1 MKELKIVTEK
11 HKSVDRDYLSRVT
24 DVDYPKHKAAQIA
37 KKWGFDYWDGDRRIC
52 YGGYYFRPGYWSNVA
67 KLLVETYELTS
78 ESKILD
84 VGCGKGFLLY
94 EITQLL
100 PGISVQGVDVSS
112 YAIENS
118 KPEIKQRLMIANA
131 TSLPFEDLHYDLC
144 FSINT
149 LHNLYNFD
157 LFKALKEI
165 IRVSK
170 NSFVCVE
177 SYQTELQKA
186 NLIYWQVTC
195 ECFYTPA
202 EWKWF
207 FQLAGYDRD
216 FEFIYFD

>member
-1 MKELKIVTEK
+1 MKELSIVAEN
-11 HKSVDRDYLSRVT
+11 HQSVDRNYLSRVF
-24 DVDYPKHKAAQIA
+24 DVDYPKHKAAKIA

-52 YGGYYFRPGYWSNVA
+52 YGGYHYRPGYWSRVA
-67 KLLVETYELTS
+67 KLLIETYELTS

-94 EITQLL
+94 EITMLL
-100 PGISVQGVDVSS
+100 PGISVRGVDVSS

-118 KPEIKQRLMIANA
+118 KPEIKQNLVNA
-131 TSLPFEDLHYDLC
+131 SASMLPFEDLKFDLC

-165 IRVSK
+165 VRVSR

-177 SYQTELQKA
+177 SYLTELQKA

-195 ECFYTPA
+195 ESFYTPD

-207 FQLAGYDRD
+207 FKLAGYDRD

>member
-1 MKELKIVTEK
+1 MKELSIVTEN
-11 HKSVDRDYLSRVT
+11 HQSVDRDYLSRVI
-24 DVDYPKHKAAQIA
+24 DVDYPKHKAAKIA

-52 YGGYYFRPGYWSNVA
+52 YGGYHYRPGYWSRVA

-94 EITQLL
+94 EITMLL
-100 PGISVQGVDVSS
+100 PGISVQGVDISS

-118 KPEIKQRLMIANA
+118 KPEIKQNLMIASA
-131 TSLPFEDLHYDLC
+131 SMLPFEDLQFDLC
-144 FSINT
+144 LSINT

-165 IRVSK
+165 VRVSR

-177 SYQTELQKA
+177 SYLTELQKS

-195 ECFYTPA
+195 ESFYTPD

-207 FQLAGYDRD
+207 FQLSGYDRD